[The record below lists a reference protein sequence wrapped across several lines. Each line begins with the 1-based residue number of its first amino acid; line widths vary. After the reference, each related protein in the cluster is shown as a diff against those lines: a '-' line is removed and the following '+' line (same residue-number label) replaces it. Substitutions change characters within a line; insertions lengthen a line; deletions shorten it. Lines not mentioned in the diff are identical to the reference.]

1 MPRLAIDIEAQLASF
16 DAGIKRVEQ
25 TTAGLAG
32 RLDSAFSGV
41 QTALGALVPLLAG
54 GSLAALVRNF
64 ADAGDQLAKL
74 STKTTIAVE
83 ALGEL
88 QYAAS
93 LSDVTSEELGKGLT
107 KLRLEIEQAAGGAKD
122 SVQAFEALGIKQKEL
137 ATLGVD
143 QIFKRIAD
151 RVAEGKAG
159 AAELAKVLGDRNWA
173 TFAPLMAGGAAEL
186 TRLGAEARKAG
197 VVMSS
202 ETAKASEAFNDNLTR
217 LTASLRGVGYELAG
231 PIVNGLAQVA
241 QAMVDATQK
250 GGALMGILRGVA
262 ELGKIALQGGADDP
276 VAKQRAYVQE
286 LRGEIQTLQESLSGN
301 GSLGTGLL
309 DRLIYGDERT
319 KRNRLAELRISLSD
333 AERALGNI
341 QKQAA
346 ATPPAVPAV
355 ARRITQ
361 ATTQRAD
368 PFAAGTERQARR
380 GVDVILDQ
388 LRTLGAARQEIQR
401 ELEGKINEGVG
412 KSFEQQVAEQT
423 QRLQGL
429 LADTPAGRT
438 QAIQGDLDT
447 LNDSLIAGRIS
458 AEQYNEAFLG
468 IQERFDQL
476 NGVPKDFAA
485 SQLDPMTEAF
495 DRLETAIKGWGSA
508 FNEELV
514 QALKRGQLD
523 VKKIVDTI
531 LTDIAR
537 LAIYRSITQPLFG
550 AIQNG
555 ATALFGGA
563 GAQQNPNYYQFGG
576 RASGGPVYGGASGGS
591 WIVGERGPERLFM
604 APGTRGFVAPNAAGG
619 AVLNQQIVINAPVN
633 PAVIRA
639 AVQQGA
645 VMARSEI
652 GRAARVGAMS

>member
-276 VAKQRAYVQE
+276 IAKQRAYVQE
-286 LRGEIQTLQESLSGN
+286 VRGEIESLQRSLSGN
-301 GSLGTGLL
+301 GSLGSGLL
-309 DRLIYGDERT
+309 DRLINGDEKT
-319 KRNRLAELRISLSD
+319 KRNRLAELRITLAD
-333 AERALGNI
+333 AQRALGNI
-341 QKQAA
+341 QQQASTPAA
-346 ATPPAVPAV
+346 AAPAVN
-355 ARRITQ
+355 RRITEVAQ
-361 ATTQRAD
+361 QRVTD

-380 GVDVILDQ
+380 GVDTLLEQIRQ
-388 LRTLGAARQEIQR
+388 LGAARQEMQR

-412 KSFEQQVAEQT
+412 KSFEQQFAEQA

-429 LADTPAGRT
+429 LADTPSGRT
-438 QAIQGDLDT
+438 QAIKGDLEA
-447 LNDSLIAGRIS
+447 LNDALIAGRIS
-458 AEQYNEAFLG
+458 AEQYDEAFANV
-468 IQERFDQL
+468 EKRFDDL
-476 NGVPKDFAA
+476 RTKIGAVNNDI
-485 SQLDPMTEAF
+485 DPAVDAFQKLEA
-495 DRLETAIKGWGSA
+495 AIKGWGSA

-514 QALKRGQLD
+514 QGLRKGQID
-523 VKKIVDTI
+523 VKKIIDTI

-550 AIQNG
+550 AIMNG
-555 ATALFGGA
+555 ASFFA
-563 GAQQNPNYYQFGG
+563 GDGKQNPNYYTFGG
-576 RASGGPVYGGASGGS
+576 KASGGPVYGGASGGS
-591 WIVGERGPERLFM
+591 WIVGEQGPERLFM
-604 APGTRGFVAPNAAGG
+604 APGTQGFVQASASGVAY
-619 AVLNQQIVINAPVN
+619 NQTIVINAPTDG
-633 PAVIRA
+633 AVIRA

-645 VMARSEI
+645 AMARSDI
-652 GRAARVGAMS
+652 ARLGRVGALS